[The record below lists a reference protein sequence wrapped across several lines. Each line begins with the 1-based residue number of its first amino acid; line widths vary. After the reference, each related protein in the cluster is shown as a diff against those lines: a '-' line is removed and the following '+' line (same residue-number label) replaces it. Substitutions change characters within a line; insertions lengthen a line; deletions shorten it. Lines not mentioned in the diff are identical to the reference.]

1 MAPFRIVFVHTEDRS
16 FADTQMFGIQFM
28 PVWAY
33 TLAAHLA
40 ALPDVEI
47 ELLDLRIESIAAARA
62 ADLFLFTGINQDY
75 EAIGDLHALIASQ
88 GFIFISQPAFG
99 DFVVSGRNY
108 CGGVDLVQLRSV
120 PTTDNPQCVVNYCVP
135 QPEHFN

>member
-1 MAPFRIVFVHTEDRS
+1 MK
-16 FADTQMFGIQFM
+16 
-28 PVWAY
+28 
-33 TLAAHLA
+33 TLAFILA
-40 ALPDVEI
+40 VALFGA
-47 ELLDLRIESIAAARA
+47 SAAAAGVDSRIYRCA
-62 ADLFLFTGINQDY
+62 
-75 EAIGDLHALIASQ
+75 DLHALIASQ